1 MSHRLYQSLN
11 SSLRLEYDGAV
22 HSVYREDNLKAGID
36 IRYEKKIP
44 TGMLTLSYAFNW
56 QRQIRAS
63 SPVVIPIFNED
74 HLLADGKI
82 TLLSKPYADLAT
94 VVVKDVTGTIIY
106 QPNFDYL
113 LMERNNY
120 LEIQRVPGGQ
130 IPNNTAVYIDYYSM
144 LPGSYQYD
152 VNFHSFN
159 ADIILFGRIVEL
171 YFRFGNQDYHNLK
184 TAEYL
189 TLNYLNQKIY
199 GCRLEYKFASGGVEY
214 ETYASSIIP
223 YRMFRYYAQLQGT
236 FRNKLSFAMNG
247 NIRRYRMLYEASNQT
262 YIDITGKIGYMFTSQ
277 TNLSF
282 EAGYRKQVG
291 QGIDL
296 DLLTARGEFTT
307 VFRQIMIK
315 VGVEM
320 YQRDYLQENTGLMG
334 GYIRIVRSFNWVK
347 R

>member
-1 MSHRLYQSLN
+1 
-11 SSLRLEYDGAV
+11 
-22 HSVYREDNLKAGID
+22 
-36 IRYEKKIP
+36 
-44 TGMLTLSYAFNW
+44 
-56 QRQIRAS
+56 
-63 SPVVIPIFNED
+63 
-74 HLLADGKI
+74 
-82 TLLSKPYADLAT
+82 
-94 VVVKDVTGTIIY
+94 
-106 QPNFDYL
+106 
-113 LMERNNY
+113 
-120 LEIQRVPGGQ
+120 
-130 IPNNTAVYIDYYSM
+130 
-144 LPGSYQYD
+144 
-152 VNFHSFN
+152 
-159 ADIILFGRIVEL
+159 
-171 YFRFGNQDYHNLK
+171 
-184 TAEYL
+184 
-189 TLNYLNQKIY
+189 
-199 GCRLEYKFASGGVEY
+199 
-214 ETYASSIIP
+214 
-223 YRMFRYYAQLQGT
+223 
-236 FRNKLSFAMNG
+236 MNG